1 MKEFKPRDKLT
12 QRMTRD
18 GAVLDN
24 QTTGEEIHISER
36 DAEKQLSPNGQPV
49 QMGKRDAPMNPAE
62 DAPKHGR
69 QLRPQEQKEPEKD
82 QPKPQQPSAE
92 PFQPQSSSP
101 ISHIPQDI
109 PTSAAPGGTA
119 EKLFDR
125 AAAEHDAHKAR
136 QAARMSRDAAQQR
149 YSASRLQFSEE
160 ERAAPELH
168 KHIHRAEKAADK
180 LDAAQAAIPKK
191 RVLRKERVFDE
202 ASGTAKT
209 KLRFDTV
216 DKYPPKLK
224 PNPLGRPLRE
234 VAVQAHGKIHE
245 VEHENVGVESGHK
258 AEELAEHGA
267 GGAIRW
273 ERRHRKL
280 KPYRAAEKAERKALN
295 ANAEYLY
302 QKALHDNPEMLSG
315 NPLNRF
321 FQKQRLKREYAKAAR
336 TAKAAG
342 STAQA
347 TAKSAEKTAEAT
359 ATAAK
364 KAAEKAKEAAEFVA
378 RHWKGVLVV
387 LAGFLLIVMLIGG
400 LQSCSALVGA
410 AGGGVAASSYQS
422 EDADILAAEAA
433 YCALEAELQEYLDT
447 YERTHDYDEY
457 HYDLDEIKHDP
468 YVLASILSALHDG
481 AWTASEVQGTL
492 QMLFEKQYILTET
505 VVTEVRY
512 RTVTRT
518 DSEGNEYEVE
528 VPYNYYICTVEL
540 ENFDLSHIPVYIM
553 DEEALSKYALYM
565 SVLGNKPELF
575 GDSEYIPKYITNRPE
590 GYEIPPSAMEDETF
604 AAVITEAEKYLGYPY
619 VWGGS
624 SPSTSFDCSG
634 FVSWVLTNSG
644 VCNTGRLQG
653 LSVKRLFFYVIIGLI
668 LSMTV
673 AAAILYFIT
682 EQSAVLAVGAV
693 LILCALAWLLALT
706 QILGKKLALFTSDL
720 CGTLD
725 NMIAGN
731 KGISLSEDSE
741 TQLARIGHRLARLY
755 QIMQED
761 RRRVEEDRQELQ
773 SLVSDISHQVKTPVS
788 NLKMATDTLLEKPI
802 TEAERTDFIRG
813 IRTQTDKLDF
823 LFQALVKT
831 SRLETGVIQLDK
843 KVCNLYDTVAQAM
856 SGIVYAAE
864 KKEISVSVNCP
875 EKLMLSHDSKWTA
888 EALFNLLDN
897 AVKYT
902 SAGGKIS
909 VSVVQWEMYVE
920 IKVAD
925 NGKGIS
931 ESNQA
936 AIFRRFYRGEEVHS
950 EPGVGIGLYLAREI
964 ITRQGGYIK
973 VVSAPGNGSAFSIM
987 LPAK

>member
-36 DAEKQLSPNGQPV
+36 DAEKQLSPNGQPI

-62 DAPKHGR
+62 DDPKHGR
-69 QLRPQEQKEPEKD
+69 QLRPQEQKEPEKE

-92 PFQPQSSSP
+92 PFQPQGGSP
-101 ISHIPQDI
+101 VSHIPQDI

-119 EKLFDR
+119 EKIFDR

-136 QAARMSRDAAQQR
+136 QTARMSRDAAQQR

-216 DKYPPKLK
+216 DKSPPKLK

-280 KPYRAAEKAERKALN
+280 KPYRAAEKAERKAVN

-302 QKALHDNPEMLSG
+302 QKALHDNPEMLSS

-347 TAKSAEKTAEAT
+347 TAKGAEKTAEAT

-378 RHWKGVLVV
+378 LHWKGVLVV

-468 YVLASILSALHDG
+468 YVLTSILSALHDG

-553 DEEALSKYALYM
+553 DEETLSKYALYM

-590 GYEIPPSAMEDETF
+590 GYEIPPAAMEDETF

-619 VWGGS
+619 VWGGG

-644 VCNTGRLQG
+644 VCNTGRLGAQG
-653 LSVKRLFFYVIIGLI
+653 LY
-668 LSMTV
+668 
-673 AAAILYFIT
+673 
-682 EQSAVLAVGAV
+682 
-693 LILCALAWLLALT
+693 
-706 QILGKKLALFTSDL
+706 
-720 CGTLD
+720 
-725 NMIAGN
+725 N
-731 KGISLSEDSE
+731 IS
-741 TQLARIGHRLARLY
+741 
-755 QIMQED
+755 
-761 RRRVEEDRQELQ
+761 
-773 SLVSDISHQVKTPVS
+773 TPVS
-788 NLKMATDTLLEKPI
+788 NPQPGD
-802 TEAERTDFIRG
+802 
-813 IRTQTDKLDF
+813 
-823 LFQALVKT
+823 LVFFVGT
-831 SRLETGVIQLDK
+831 
-843 KVCNLYDTVAQAM
+843 YDT
-856 SGIVYAAE
+856 
-864 KKEISVSVNCP
+864 
-875 EKLMLSHDSKWTA
+875 
-888 EALFNLLDN
+888 
-897 AVKYT
+897 
-902 SAGGKIS
+902 
-909 VSVVQWEMYVE
+909 
-920 IKVAD
+920 
-925 NGKGIS
+925 
-931 ESNQA
+931 
-936 AIFRRFYRGEEVHS
+936 
-950 EPGVGIGLYLAREI
+950 PGVSHVGIYVGNSMMIHCGDPISYSSLNSSYWQAHFYAYARPP
-964 ITRQGGYIK
+964 Y
-973 VVSAPGNGSAFSIM
+973 N
-987 LPAK
+987 

>member
-49 QMGKRDAPMNPAE
+49 QMGIRDAPMNPAE
-62 DAPKHGR
+62 DVPKHGR
-69 QLRPQEQKEPEKD
+69 QLRPQEQKEPEKE

-92 PFQPQSSSP
+92 PFQPQSGSP

-216 DKYPPKLK
+216 NKSPPKLK

-280 KPYRAAEKAERKALN
+280 KPYRAAEKAERKAVN

-315 NPLNRF
+315 NPLNCF

-553 DEEALSKYALYM
+553 DEETLSKYALYM

-644 VCNTGRLQG
+644 VCNTGRLGAQG
-653 LSVKRLFFYVIIGLI
+653 LY
-668 LSMTV
+668 
-673 AAAILYFIT
+673 
-682 EQSAVLAVGAV
+682 
-693 LILCALAWLLALT
+693 
-706 QILGKKLALFTSDL
+706 
-720 CGTLD
+720 
-725 NMIAGN
+725 N
-731 KGISLSEDSE
+731 IS
-741 TQLARIGHRLARLY
+741 
-755 QIMQED
+755 
-761 RRRVEEDRQELQ
+761 
-773 SLVSDISHQVKTPVS
+773 TPVS
-788 NLKMATDTLLEKPI
+788 NPQPGD
-802 TEAERTDFIRG
+802 
-813 IRTQTDKLDF
+813 
-823 LFQALVKT
+823 LVFFVGT
-831 SRLETGVIQLDK
+831 
-843 KVCNLYDTVAQAM
+843 YDT
-856 SGIVYAAE
+856 
-864 KKEISVSVNCP
+864 
-875 EKLMLSHDSKWTA
+875 
-888 EALFNLLDN
+888 
-897 AVKYT
+897 
-902 SAGGKIS
+902 
-909 VSVVQWEMYVE
+909 
-920 IKVAD
+920 
-925 NGKGIS
+925 
-931 ESNQA
+931 
-936 AIFRRFYRGEEVHS
+936 
-950 EPGVGIGLYLAREI
+950 PGVSHVGIYVGNSMMIHCGDPISYSNLNSSYWQAHFYAYARPP
-964 ITRQGGYIK
+964 Y
-973 VVSAPGNGSAFSIM
+973 S
-987 LPAK
+987 

>member
-1 MKEFKPRDKLT
+1 MKEFKSRDKLT

-18 GAVLDN
+18 GAVQDN
-24 QTTGEEIHISER
+24 QATGEEIHISER

-69 QLRPQEQKEPEKD
+69 QLRPQEQKEPEKE
-82 QPKPQQPSAE
+82 QSKPQQPSAE
-92 PFQPQSSSP
+92 PFQPQGGSP
-101 ISHIPQDI
+101 VSHIPQDI

-125 AAAEHDAHKAR
+125 AAAEHDAHKVR
-136 QAARMSRDAAQQR
+136 QAVRMSRDAAQQR

-216 DKYPPKLK
+216 DKSPPKLK

-234 VAVQAHGKIHE
+234 AAVQAHGKIHE

-280 KPYRAAEKAERKALN
+280 KPYRAAEKAERKAVN

-321 FQKQRLKREYAKAAR
+321 FQKQHLKREYAKAAR

-433 YCALEAELQEYLDT
+433 YCALEAELQEYLGT

-540 ENFDLSHIPVYIM
+540 ENFNLSHIPVYIM
-553 DEEALSKYALYM
+553 DEETLSKYALYM

-644 VCNTGRLQG
+644 VCNTGRLGAQG
-653 LSVKRLFFYVIIGLI
+653 LY
-668 LSMTV
+668 
-673 AAAILYFIT
+673 
-682 EQSAVLAVGAV
+682 
-693 LILCALAWLLALT
+693 
-706 QILGKKLALFTSDL
+706 
-720 CGTLD
+720 
-725 NMIAGN
+725 N
-731 KGISLSEDSE
+731 IS
-741 TQLARIGHRLARLY
+741 
-755 QIMQED
+755 
-761 RRRVEEDRQELQ
+761 
-773 SLVSDISHQVKTPVS
+773 TPVS
-788 NLKMATDTLLEKPI
+788 NPQPGD
-802 TEAERTDFIRG
+802 
-813 IRTQTDKLDF
+813 
-823 LFQALVKT
+823 LVFFVGT
-831 SRLETGVIQLDK
+831 
-843 KVCNLYDTVAQAM
+843 YDT
-856 SGIVYAAE
+856 
-864 KKEISVSVNCP
+864 
-875 EKLMLSHDSKWTA
+875 
-888 EALFNLLDN
+888 
-897 AVKYT
+897 
-902 SAGGKIS
+902 
-909 VSVVQWEMYVE
+909 
-920 IKVAD
+920 
-925 NGKGIS
+925 
-931 ESNQA
+931 
-936 AIFRRFYRGEEVHS
+936 
-950 EPGVGIGLYLAREI
+950 PGVSHVGIYVGNSMMIHCGDPISYSNLNSSYWQAHFYAYARPP
-964 ITRQGGYIK
+964 Y
-973 VVSAPGNGSAFSIM
+973 N
-987 LPAK
+987 

>member
-1 MKEFKPRDKLT
+1 LKEFKSRDKLT

-36 DAEKQLSPNGQPV
+36 DAEKQLSPDGQPV

-69 QLRPQEQKEPEKD
+69 QFRPQEQKEPEKE

-92 PFQPQSSSP
+92 PFQPQSGSP

-109 PTSAAPGGTA
+109 PMSDAPGGTA
-119 EKLFDR
+119 EKLIDR

-136 QAARMSRDAAQQR
+136 QTARMSRDAAQQR

-216 DKYPPKLK
+216 DKSPPKLK

-234 VAVQAHGKIHE
+234 AAVQAHGKIHE

-280 KPYRAAEKAERKALN
+280 KPYRAAEKAERKAVN

-321 FQKQRLKREYAKAAR
+321 FQKQHLKREYAKAAR

-422 EDADILAAEAA
+422 EDADIFAAEAA
-433 YCALEAELQEYLDT
+433 YCALEAELQEYLGT

-553 DEEALSKYALYM
+553 DEETLSKYALYM

-590 GYEIPPSAMEDETF
+590 EYEIPPSAMEDETF

-644 VCNTGRLQG
+644 VCNTGRLGAQG
-653 LSVKRLFFYVIIGLI
+653 LY
-668 LSMTV
+668 
-673 AAAILYFIT
+673 
-682 EQSAVLAVGAV
+682 
-693 LILCALAWLLALT
+693 
-706 QILGKKLALFTSDL
+706 
-720 CGTLD
+720 
-725 NMIAGN
+725 N
-731 KGISLSEDSE
+731 IS
-741 TQLARIGHRLARLY
+741 
-755 QIMQED
+755 
-761 RRRVEEDRQELQ
+761 
-773 SLVSDISHQVKTPVS
+773 TPVS
-788 NLKMATDTLLEKPI
+788 NPKPG
-802 TEAERTDFIRG
+802 D
-813 IRTQTDKLDF
+813 
-823 LFQALVKT
+823 LVFFVGT
-831 SRLETGVIQLDK
+831 
-843 KVCNLYDTVAQAM
+843 YDT
-856 SGIVYAAE
+856 
-864 KKEISVSVNCP
+864 
-875 EKLMLSHDSKWTA
+875 
-888 EALFNLLDN
+888 
-897 AVKYT
+897 
-902 SAGGKIS
+902 
-909 VSVVQWEMYVE
+909 
-920 IKVAD
+920 
-925 NGKGIS
+925 
-931 ESNQA
+931 
-936 AIFRRFYRGEEVHS
+936 
-950 EPGVGIGLYLAREI
+950 PGVSHVGIYVGNSMMIHCGDPISYSNLNSSYWQAHFYAYARPP
-964 ITRQGGYIK
+964 Y
-973 VVSAPGNGSAFSIM
+973 N
-987 LPAK
+987 

>member
-1 MKEFKPRDKLT
+1 MKEQKPRDKLT

-36 DAEKQLSPNGQPV
+36 DAEKQLSPDGQPV

-62 DAPKHGR
+62 DAPKYGR
-69 QLRPQEQKEPEKD
+69 QLRPQEQKEPEKE

-92 PFQPQSSSP
+92 PFQPQGGSP
-101 ISHIPQDI
+101 VSHIPQDI
-109 PTSAAPGGTA
+109 LTSAAPGGTA

-136 QAARMSRDAAQQR
+136 QTARMSRDAAQQR

-191 RVLRKERVFDE
+191 RMLRKERVFDE

-216 DKYPPKLK
+216 DKSPPKLK

-280 KPYRAAEKAERKALN
+280 KPYRAAEKAERKAVN

-336 TAKAAG
+336 TAKVAG

-378 RHWKGVLVV
+378 HHWKGVLVV

-410 AGGGVAASSYQS
+410 AGGGVAASSYRS

-553 DEEALSKYALYM
+553 DEETLSKYALYM

-590 GYEIPPSAMEDETF
+590 EYEIPPSAMEDETF

-644 VCNTGRLQG
+644 VCNTGRLGAQG
-653 LSVKRLFFYVIIGLI
+653 LY
-668 LSMTV
+668 
-673 AAAILYFIT
+673 
-682 EQSAVLAVGAV
+682 
-693 LILCALAWLLALT
+693 
-706 QILGKKLALFTSDL
+706 
-720 CGTLD
+720 
-725 NMIAGN
+725 N
-731 KGISLSEDSE
+731 IS
-741 TQLARIGHRLARLY
+741 
-755 QIMQED
+755 
-761 RRRVEEDRQELQ
+761 
-773 SLVSDISHQVKTPVS
+773 TPVS
-788 NLKMATDTLLEKPI
+788 SPQPGD
-802 TEAERTDFIRG
+802 
-813 IRTQTDKLDF
+813 
-823 LFQALVKT
+823 LVFFVGT
-831 SRLETGVIQLDK
+831 
-843 KVCNLYDTVAQAM
+843 YDT
-856 SGIVYAAE
+856 
-864 KKEISVSVNCP
+864 
-875 EKLMLSHDSKWTA
+875 
-888 EALFNLLDN
+888 
-897 AVKYT
+897 
-902 SAGGKIS
+902 
-909 VSVVQWEMYVE
+909 
-920 IKVAD
+920 
-925 NGKGIS
+925 
-931 ESNQA
+931 
-936 AIFRRFYRGEEVHS
+936 
-950 EPGVGIGLYLAREI
+950 PGVSHVGIYVGNSMMIHCGDPISYSNLNSSYWQAHFYAYARPP
-964 ITRQGGYIK
+964 Y
-973 VVSAPGNGSAFSIM
+973 N
-987 LPAK
+987 

>member
-1 MKEFKPRDKLT
+1 MKEFKSRDKLT

-18 GAVLDN
+18 GAVQDN
-24 QTTGEEIHISER
+24 QATGEEIHISER

-69 QLRPQEQKEPEKD
+69 QLRPQEQKEPEKE
-82 QPKPQQPSAE
+82 QSKPQQPSAE
-92 PFQPQSSSP
+92 PFQPQGGSP
-101 ISHIPQDI
+101 VSHIPQDI

-125 AAAEHDAHKAR
+125 AAAEHDAHKVR
-136 QAARMSRDAAQQR
+136 QAVRMSRDAAQQR

-216 DKYPPKLK
+216 DKSPPKLK

-234 VAVQAHGKIHE
+234 AAVQAHGKIHE

-280 KPYRAAEKAERKALN
+280 KPYRAAEKAERKAVN

-321 FQKQRLKREYAKAAR
+321 FQKQHLKREYAKAVR

-518 DSEGNEYEVE
+518 DSEGNEYEVK

-553 DEEALSKYALYM
+553 DEETLSKYALYM

-644 VCNTGRLQG
+644 VCNTGRLGAQG
-653 LSVKRLFFYVIIGLI
+653 LY
-668 LSMTV
+668 
-673 AAAILYFIT
+673 
-682 EQSAVLAVGAV
+682 
-693 LILCALAWLLALT
+693 
-706 QILGKKLALFTSDL
+706 
-720 CGTLD
+720 
-725 NMIAGN
+725 N
-731 KGISLSEDSE
+731 IS
-741 TQLARIGHRLARLY
+741 
-755 QIMQED
+755 
-761 RRRVEEDRQELQ
+761 
-773 SLVSDISHQVKTPVS
+773 TPVS
-788 NLKMATDTLLEKPI
+788 SPQPGDLVFFV
-802 TEAERTDFIRG
+802 RT
-813 IRTQTDKLDF
+813 
-823 LFQALVKT
+823 
-831 SRLETGVIQLDK
+831 
-843 KVCNLYDTVAQAM
+843 YDT
-856 SGIVYAAE
+856 
-864 KKEISVSVNCP
+864 
-875 EKLMLSHDSKWTA
+875 
-888 EALFNLLDN
+888 
-897 AVKYT
+897 
-902 SAGGKIS
+902 
-909 VSVVQWEMYVE
+909 
-920 IKVAD
+920 
-925 NGKGIS
+925 
-931 ESNQA
+931 
-936 AIFRRFYRGEEVHS
+936 
-950 EPGVGIGLYLAREI
+950 PGVSHVGIYVGNSMMIHCGDPISYSNLNSSYWQAHFYAYARPP
-964 ITRQGGYIK
+964 Y
-973 VVSAPGNGSAFSIM
+973 N
-987 LPAK
+987 

>member
-36 DAEKQLSPNGQPV
+36 DAEKQLSPDGQPV

-69 QLRPQEQKEPEKD
+69 QLRPQKQKEPEKE

-92 PFQPQSSSP
+92 PFQPQSGSP

-136 QAARMSRDAAQQR
+136 QTARMSRDAAQQR

-209 KLRFDTV
+209 KLCFDTV
-216 DKYPPKLK
+216 DKSPPKLK

-280 KPYRAAEKAERKALN
+280 KPYRAAEKAERKAVN

-302 QKALHDNPEMLSG
+302 QKALHDNSEMLSG

-468 YVLASILSALHDG
+468 YVLASIPSALHDG

-553 DEEALSKYALYM
+553 DEETLSKYALYM

-644 VCNTGRLQG
+644 VCNTGRLGAQG
-653 LSVKRLFFYVIIGLI
+653 LY
-668 LSMTV
+668 
-673 AAAILYFIT
+673 
-682 EQSAVLAVGAV
+682 
-693 LILCALAWLLALT
+693 
-706 QILGKKLALFTSDL
+706 
-720 CGTLD
+720 
-725 NMIAGN
+725 N
-731 KGISLSEDSE
+731 IS
-741 TQLARIGHRLARLY
+741 
-755 QIMQED
+755 
-761 RRRVEEDRQELQ
+761 
-773 SLVSDISHQVKTPVS
+773 TPVS
-788 NLKMATDTLLEKPI
+788 NPQPGD
-802 TEAERTDFIRG
+802 
-813 IRTQTDKLDF
+813 
-823 LFQALVKT
+823 LVFFVGT
-831 SRLETGVIQLDK
+831 
-843 KVCNLYDTVAQAM
+843 YDT
-856 SGIVYAAE
+856 
-864 KKEISVSVNCP
+864 
-875 EKLMLSHDSKWTA
+875 
-888 EALFNLLDN
+888 
-897 AVKYT
+897 
-902 SAGGKIS
+902 
-909 VSVVQWEMYVE
+909 
-920 IKVAD
+920 
-925 NGKGIS
+925 
-931 ESNQA
+931 
-936 AIFRRFYRGEEVHS
+936 
-950 EPGVGIGLYLAREI
+950 PGVSHVGIYVGNSMMIHCGDPISYSNLNSSYWQAHFYAYARPP
-964 ITRQGGYIK
+964 Y
-973 VVSAPGNGSAFSIM
+973 S
-987 LPAK
+987 

>member
-24 QTTGEEIHISER
+24 QTKGEEIHISER

-69 QLRPQEQKEPEKD
+69 QLRPQEQKEPEKE

-92 PFQPQSSSP
+92 PFQPQGGSP
-101 ISHIPQDI
+101 VSHLPQDI
-109 PTSAAPGGTA
+109 PTSATPGGTA

-125 AAAEHDAHKAR
+125 AAAEHDAHRAR
-136 QAARMSRDAAQQR
+136 QTARMSRDAAQQR

-160 ERAAPELH
+160 ERTAPELH

-216 DKYPPKLK
+216 DKSPPKLK

-267 GGAIRW
+267 GGTIRW

-280 KPYRAAEKAERKALN
+280 KPYRAAEKAERKAVN

-302 QKALHDNPEMLSG
+302 QKVLHDNPEMLSG
-315 NPLNRF
+315 NPLNHF

-347 TAKSAEKTAEAT
+347 TAKGAEKTAEAT

-457 HYDLDEIKHDP
+457 HYDLDEITHDP

-553 DEEALSKYALYM
+553 DEETLSKYALYM

-644 VCNTGRLQG
+644 VCNTGRLGAQG
-653 LSVKRLFFYVIIGLI
+653 LY
-668 LSMTV
+668 
-673 AAAILYFIT
+673 
-682 EQSAVLAVGAV
+682 
-693 LILCALAWLLALT
+693 
-706 QILGKKLALFTSDL
+706 
-720 CGTLD
+720 
-725 NMIAGN
+725 N
-731 KGISLSEDSE
+731 IS
-741 TQLARIGHRLARLY
+741 
-755 QIMQED
+755 
-761 RRRVEEDRQELQ
+761 
-773 SLVSDISHQVKTPVS
+773 TPVS
-788 NLKMATDTLLEKPI
+788 NPKPG
-802 TEAERTDFIRG
+802 D
-813 IRTQTDKLDF
+813 
-823 LFQALVKT
+823 LVFFVGT
-831 SRLETGVIQLDK
+831 
-843 KVCNLYDTVAQAM
+843 YDT
-856 SGIVYAAE
+856 
-864 KKEISVSVNCP
+864 
-875 EKLMLSHDSKWTA
+875 
-888 EALFNLLDN
+888 
-897 AVKYT
+897 
-902 SAGGKIS
+902 
-909 VSVVQWEMYVE
+909 
-920 IKVAD
+920 
-925 NGKGIS
+925 
-931 ESNQA
+931 
-936 AIFRRFYRGEEVHS
+936 
-950 EPGVGIGLYLAREI
+950 PGVSHVGIYVGNSMMIHCGDPISYSNLNSSYWQAHFYAYARPP
-964 ITRQGGYIK
+964 Y
-973 VVSAPGNGSAFSIM
+973 N
-987 LPAK
+987 

>member
-24 QTTGEEIHISER
+24 QTTGAEIHISER

-216 DKYPPKLK
+216 DKSPPKLK

-280 KPYRAAEKAERKALN
+280 KPYRAAEKAERRAVN

-321 FQKQRLKREYAKAAR
+321 FQKQHLKREYAKAAR

-433 YCALEAELQEYLDT
+433 YCALEAELQEYLGT

-553 DEEALSKYALYM
+553 DEETLSKYALYM

-644 VCNTGRLQG
+644 VCNTGRLGAQG
-653 LSVKRLFFYVIIGLI
+653 LY
-668 LSMTV
+668 
-673 AAAILYFIT
+673 
-682 EQSAVLAVGAV
+682 
-693 LILCALAWLLALT
+693 
-706 QILGKKLALFTSDL
+706 
-720 CGTLD
+720 
-725 NMIAGN
+725 N
-731 KGISLSEDSE
+731 IS
-741 TQLARIGHRLARLY
+741 
-755 QIMQED
+755 
-761 RRRVEEDRQELQ
+761 
-773 SLVSDISHQVKTPVS
+773 TPVS
-788 NLKMATDTLLEKPI
+788 NPQPGD
-802 TEAERTDFIRG
+802 
-813 IRTQTDKLDF
+813 
-823 LFQALVKT
+823 LVFFVGT
-831 SRLETGVIQLDK
+831 
-843 KVCNLYDTVAQAM
+843 YDT
-856 SGIVYAAE
+856 
-864 KKEISVSVNCP
+864 
-875 EKLMLSHDSKWTA
+875 
-888 EALFNLLDN
+888 
-897 AVKYT
+897 
-902 SAGGKIS
+902 
-909 VSVVQWEMYVE
+909 
-920 IKVAD
+920 
-925 NGKGIS
+925 
-931 ESNQA
+931 
-936 AIFRRFYRGEEVHS
+936 
-950 EPGVGIGLYLAREI
+950 PGVSHVGIYVGNSMMIHCGDPISYSNLNSSYWQAHFYAYARPP
-964 ITRQGGYIK
+964 Y
-973 VVSAPGNGSAFSIM
+973 N
-987 LPAK
+987 

>member
-1 MKEFKPRDKLT
+1 MKEFKSRDKLT

-69 QLRPQEQKEPEKD
+69 QLRPQEQKEPEKE
-82 QPKPQQPSAE
+82 QSKPQQPNAE
-92 PFQPQSSSP
+92 PFQPQGGSP

-109 PTSAAPGGTA
+109 PMSAAPGGTA

-125 AAAEHDAHKAR
+125 AAAERNAHKAR
-136 QAARMSRDAAQQR
+136 QTARMSRDAAQQW

-216 DKYPPKLK
+216 DKSPPKLK

-280 KPYRAAEKAERKALN
+280 KPYRAAEKAERKAVN

-302 QKALHDNPEMLSG
+302 QKVLHDNPEMLSG

-321 FQKQRLKREYAKAAR
+321 FQKQHLKREYAKAAR

-433 YCALEAELQEYLDT
+433 YCALEAELQEYLGT

-553 DEEALSKYALYM
+553 DEETLSKYALYM

-644 VCNTGRLQG
+644 VCNTGRLGAQG
-653 LSVKRLFFYVIIGLI
+653 LY
-668 LSMTV
+668 
-673 AAAILYFIT
+673 
-682 EQSAVLAVGAV
+682 
-693 LILCALAWLLALT
+693 
-706 QILGKKLALFTSDL
+706 
-720 CGTLD
+720 
-725 NMIAGN
+725 N
-731 KGISLSEDSE
+731 IS
-741 TQLARIGHRLARLY
+741 
-755 QIMQED
+755 
-761 RRRVEEDRQELQ
+761 
-773 SLVSDISHQVKTPVS
+773 TPVS
-788 NLKMATDTLLEKPI
+788 NPQPGD
-802 TEAERTDFIRG
+802 
-813 IRTQTDKLDF
+813 
-823 LFQALVKT
+823 LVFFVGT
-831 SRLETGVIQLDK
+831 
-843 KVCNLYDTVAQAM
+843 YDT
-856 SGIVYAAE
+856 
-864 KKEISVSVNCP
+864 
-875 EKLMLSHDSKWTA
+875 
-888 EALFNLLDN
+888 
-897 AVKYT
+897 
-902 SAGGKIS
+902 
-909 VSVVQWEMYVE
+909 
-920 IKVAD
+920 
-925 NGKGIS
+925 
-931 ESNQA
+931 
-936 AIFRRFYRGEEVHS
+936 
-950 EPGVGIGLYLAREI
+950 PGVSHVGIYVGNSMMIHCGDPISYSNLNSSYWQAHFYAYARPP
-964 ITRQGGYIK
+964 Y
-973 VVSAPGNGSAFSIM
+973 N
-987 LPAK
+987 

>member
-1 MKEFKPRDKLT
+1 
-12 QRMTRD
+12 
-18 GAVLDN
+18 
-24 QTTGEEIHISER
+24 
-36 DAEKQLSPNGQPV
+36 
-49 QMGKRDAPMNPAE
+49 
-62 DAPKHGR
+62 
-69 QLRPQEQKEPEKD
+69 
-82 QPKPQQPSAE
+82 
-92 PFQPQSSSP
+92 
-101 ISHIPQDI
+101 
-109 PTSAAPGGTA
+109 
-119 EKLFDR
+119 
-125 AAAEHDAHKAR
+125 
-136 QAARMSRDAAQQR
+136 MSRDAAQQR

-216 DKYPPKLK
+216 DKSPPKLK

-234 VAVQAHGKIHE
+234 AAVQAHGKIHE

-280 KPYRAAEKAERKALN
+280 KPYRAAEKAERKAVN

-321 FQKQRLKREYAKAAR
+321 FQKQHLKREYAKAAR

-433 YCALEAELQEYLDT
+433 YCALEAELQEYLGT

-553 DEEALSKYALYM
+553 DEETLSKYALYM
-565 SVLGNKPELF
+565 SVLGN
-575 GDSEYIPKYITNRPE
+575 
-590 GYEIPPSAMEDETF
+590 
-604 AAVITEAEKYLGYPY
+604 
-619 VWGGS
+619 
-624 SPSTSFDCSG
+624 
-634 FVSWVLTNSG
+634 
-644 VCNTGRLQG
+644 
-653 LSVKRLFFYVIIGLI
+653 
-668 LSMTV
+668 
-673 AAAILYFIT
+673 
-682 EQSAVLAVGAV
+682 
-693 LILCALAWLLALT
+693 
-706 QILGKKLALFTSDL
+706 
-720 CGTLD
+720 
-725 NMIAGN
+725 
-731 KGISLSEDSE
+731 
-741 TQLARIGHRLARLY
+741 
-755 QIMQED
+755 
-761 RRRVEEDRQELQ
+761 
-773 SLVSDISHQVKTPVS
+773 
-788 NLKMATDTLLEKPI
+788 
-802 TEAERTDFIRG
+802 
-813 IRTQTDKLDF
+813 
-823 LFQALVKT
+823 
-831 SRLETGVIQLDK
+831 
-843 KVCNLYDTVAQAM
+843 
-856 SGIVYAAE
+856 
-864 KKEISVSVNCP
+864 
-875 EKLMLSHDSKWTA
+875 
-888 EALFNLLDN
+888 
-897 AVKYT
+897 
-902 SAGGKIS
+902 
-909 VSVVQWEMYVE
+909 
-920 IKVAD
+920 
-925 NGKGIS
+925 
-931 ESNQA
+931 
-936 AIFRRFYRGEEVHS
+936 
-950 EPGVGIGLYLAREI
+950 
-964 ITRQGGYIK
+964 
-973 VVSAPGNGSAFSIM
+973 
-987 LPAK
+987 

>member
-1 MKEFKPRDKLT
+1 MKEFKSRDKLT

-18 GAVLDN
+18 GAVQDN
-24 QTTGEEIHISER
+24 QATGEEIHISER

-69 QLRPQEQKEPEKD
+69 QLRPQEQKEPEKE
-82 QPKPQQPSAE
+82 QSKPQQPSAE
-92 PFQPQSSSP
+92 PFQPQGGSP
-101 ISHIPQDI
+101 VSHIPQDI

-125 AAAEHDAHKAR
+125 AASEHDAHKVR
-136 QAARMSRDAAQQR
+136 QAVRMSRDAAQQR

-216 DKYPPKLK
+216 DKSPPKLK

-234 VAVQAHGKIHE
+234 AAVQAHGKIHE

-280 KPYRAAEKAERKALN
+280 KPYRAAEKAERKAVN

-321 FQKQRLKREYAKAAR
+321 FQKQHLKREYAKAAR

-433 YCALEAELQEYLDT
+433 YCALEAELQEYLGT

-518 DSEGNEYEVE
+518 DSEGNEYEVD

-540 ENFDLSHIPVYIM
+540 ENFNLSHLPVYIM
-553 DEEALSKYALYM
+553 DEETLSKYALYM

-644 VCNTGRLQG
+644 VCNTGRLGAQG
-653 LSVKRLFFYVIIGLI
+653 LY
-668 LSMTV
+668 
-673 AAAILYFIT
+673 
-682 EQSAVLAVGAV
+682 
-693 LILCALAWLLALT
+693 
-706 QILGKKLALFTSDL
+706 
-720 CGTLD
+720 
-725 NMIAGN
+725 N
-731 KGISLSEDSE
+731 IS
-741 TQLARIGHRLARLY
+741 
-755 QIMQED
+755 
-761 RRRVEEDRQELQ
+761 
-773 SLVSDISHQVKTPVS
+773 TPVS
-788 NLKMATDTLLEKPI
+788 NPQPGD
-802 TEAERTDFIRG
+802 
-813 IRTQTDKLDF
+813 
-823 LFQALVKT
+823 LVFFVGT
-831 SRLETGVIQLDK
+831 
-843 KVCNLYDTVAQAM
+843 YDT
-856 SGIVYAAE
+856 
-864 KKEISVSVNCP
+864 
-875 EKLMLSHDSKWTA
+875 
-888 EALFNLLDN
+888 
-897 AVKYT
+897 
-902 SAGGKIS
+902 
-909 VSVVQWEMYVE
+909 
-920 IKVAD
+920 
-925 NGKGIS
+925 
-931 ESNQA
+931 
-936 AIFRRFYRGEEVHS
+936 
-950 EPGVGIGLYLAREI
+950 PGVSHVGIYVGNSMMIHCGDPISYSNLNSSYWQAHFYAYARPP
-964 ITRQGGYIK
+964 Y
-973 VVSAPGNGSAFSIM
+973 N
-987 LPAK
+987 

>member
-1 MKEFKPRDKLT
+1 MKEFKSRDKLT

-18 GAVLDN
+18 GAVQDN
-24 QTTGEEIHISER
+24 QATGEEIHISER

-69 QLRPQEQKEPEKD
+69 QLRPQEQKEPEKE
-82 QPKPQQPSAE
+82 QSKPQQPSAE
-92 PFQPQSSSP
+92 PFQPQGGSP
-101 ISHIPQDI
+101 VSHIPQDI

-125 AAAEHDAHKAR
+125 AAAEHDAHKVR
-136 QAARMSRDAAQQR
+136 QAVRMSRDAAQQR

-216 DKYPPKLK
+216 DKSPPKLK

-234 VAVQAHGKIHE
+234 AAVQAHGKIHE

-280 KPYRAAEKAERKALN
+280 KPYRAAEKAERKAVN

-321 FQKQRLKREYAKAAR
+321 FQKQHLKREYAKAAR

-433 YCALEAELQEYLDT
+433 YCALEAELQEYLGT

-553 DEEALSKYALYM
+553 DEETLSKYALYM

-644 VCNTGRLQG
+644 VCNTGRLGAQG
-653 LSVKRLFFYVIIGLI
+653 LY
-668 LSMTV
+668 
-673 AAAILYFIT
+673 
-682 EQSAVLAVGAV
+682 
-693 LILCALAWLLALT
+693 
-706 QILGKKLALFTSDL
+706 
-720 CGTLD
+720 
-725 NMIAGN
+725 N
-731 KGISLSEDSE
+731 IS
-741 TQLARIGHRLARLY
+741 
-755 QIMQED
+755 
-761 RRRVEEDRQELQ
+761 
-773 SLVSDISHQVKTPVS
+773 TPVS
-788 NLKMATDTLLEKPI
+788 NPQPGD
-802 TEAERTDFIRG
+802 
-813 IRTQTDKLDF
+813 
-823 LFQALVKT
+823 LVFFVGT
-831 SRLETGVIQLDK
+831 
-843 KVCNLYDTVAQAM
+843 YDT
-856 SGIVYAAE
+856 
-864 KKEISVSVNCP
+864 
-875 EKLMLSHDSKWTA
+875 
-888 EALFNLLDN
+888 
-897 AVKYT
+897 
-902 SAGGKIS
+902 
-909 VSVVQWEMYVE
+909 
-920 IKVAD
+920 
-925 NGKGIS
+925 
-931 ESNQA
+931 
-936 AIFRRFYRGEEVHS
+936 
-950 EPGVGIGLYLAREI
+950 PGVSHVGIYVGNSMMIHCGDPISYSNLSSSYWQAHFYAYARPP
-964 ITRQGGYIK
+964 Y
-973 VVSAPGNGSAFSIM
+973 N
-987 LPAK
+987 

>member
-49 QMGKRDAPMNPAE
+49 QMGIRDAPMNPAE
-62 DAPKHGR
+62 DVPKHGR
-69 QLRPQEQKEPEKD
+69 QLRPQEQKEPEKE
-82 QPKPQQPSAE
+82 QPKPQQPSTE
-92 PFQPQSSSP
+92 PFQPQGGSP

-216 DKYPPKLK
+216 DKSPPKLK

-234 VAVQAHGKIHE
+234 AAVQAHGKIHE

-280 KPYRAAEKAERKALN
+280 KPYRAAEKAERKAVN

-321 FQKQRLKREYAKAAR
+321 FQKQHLKREYAKAAR

-492 QMLFEKQYILTET
+492 QTLFEKQYILTET

-518 DSEGNEYEVE
+518 DSEGNKYEVE

-553 DEEALSKYALYM
+553 DEETLSKYALYM

-590 GYEIPPSAMEDETF
+590 EYEIPPSAMEDETF

-644 VCNTGRLQG
+644 VCNTGRLGAQG
-653 LSVKRLFFYVIIGLI
+653 LY
-668 LSMTV
+668 
-673 AAAILYFIT
+673 
-682 EQSAVLAVGAV
+682 
-693 LILCALAWLLALT
+693 
-706 QILGKKLALFTSDL
+706 
-720 CGTLD
+720 
-725 NMIAGN
+725 N
-731 KGISLSEDSE
+731 IS
-741 TQLARIGHRLARLY
+741 
-755 QIMQED
+755 
-761 RRRVEEDRQELQ
+761 
-773 SLVSDISHQVKTPVS
+773 TPVS
-788 NLKMATDTLLEKPI
+788 NPQPGD
-802 TEAERTDFIRG
+802 
-813 IRTQTDKLDF
+813 
-823 LFQALVKT
+823 LVFFVGT
-831 SRLETGVIQLDK
+831 
-843 KVCNLYDTVAQAM
+843 YDT
-856 SGIVYAAE
+856 
-864 KKEISVSVNCP
+864 
-875 EKLMLSHDSKWTA
+875 
-888 EALFNLLDN
+888 
-897 AVKYT
+897 
-902 SAGGKIS
+902 
-909 VSVVQWEMYVE
+909 
-920 IKVAD
+920 
-925 NGKGIS
+925 
-931 ESNQA
+931 
-936 AIFRRFYRGEEVHS
+936 
-950 EPGVGIGLYLAREI
+950 PGVSHVGIYVGNSMMIHCGDPISYSNLNSSYWQAHFYAYARPP
-964 ITRQGGYIK
+964 Y
-973 VVSAPGNGSAFSIM
+973 N
-987 LPAK
+987 

>member
-1 MKEFKPRDKLT
+1 MKEFKSRDKLT

-36 DAEKQLSPNGQPV
+36 DAEKQLSPDGQPV

-69 QLRPQEQKEPEKD
+69 QFRPQEQKEPEKE

-92 PFQPQSSSP
+92 PFQPQSGSP

-109 PTSAAPGGTA
+109 PMSDAPGGTA
-119 EKLFDR
+119 EKLIDR

-136 QAARMSRDAAQQR
+136 QTARMSRDAAQQR

-216 DKYPPKLK
+216 DKSPPKLK

-234 VAVQAHGKIHE
+234 AAVQAHGKIHE

-280 KPYRAAEKAERKALN
+280 KPYRAAEKAERKAVN

-321 FQKQRLKREYAKAAR
+321 FQKQHLKREYAKAAR

-422 EDADILAAEAA
+422 EDADIFAAEAA
-433 YCALEAELQEYLDT
+433 YCALEAELQEYLGT

-553 DEEALSKYALYM
+553 DEETLSKYALYM

-590 GYEIPPSAMEDETF
+590 EYEIPPSAMEDETF

-644 VCNTGRLQG
+644 VCNTGRLGAQG
-653 LSVKRLFFYVIIGLI
+653 LY
-668 LSMTV
+668 
-673 AAAILYFIT
+673 
-682 EQSAVLAVGAV
+682 
-693 LILCALAWLLALT
+693 
-706 QILGKKLALFTSDL
+706 
-720 CGTLD
+720 
-725 NMIAGN
+725 N
-731 KGISLSEDSE
+731 IS
-741 TQLARIGHRLARLY
+741 
-755 QIMQED
+755 
-761 RRRVEEDRQELQ
+761 
-773 SLVSDISHQVKTPVS
+773 TPVS
-788 NLKMATDTLLEKPI
+788 NPKPG
-802 TEAERTDFIRG
+802 D
-813 IRTQTDKLDF
+813 
-823 LFQALVKT
+823 LVFFVGT
-831 SRLETGVIQLDK
+831 
-843 KVCNLYDTVAQAM
+843 YDT
-856 SGIVYAAE
+856 
-864 KKEISVSVNCP
+864 
-875 EKLMLSHDSKWTA
+875 
-888 EALFNLLDN
+888 
-897 AVKYT
+897 
-902 SAGGKIS
+902 
-909 VSVVQWEMYVE
+909 
-920 IKVAD
+920 
-925 NGKGIS
+925 
-931 ESNQA
+931 
-936 AIFRRFYRGEEVHS
+936 
-950 EPGVGIGLYLAREI
+950 PGVSHVGIYVGNSMMIHCGDPISYSNLNSSYWQAHFYAYARPP
-964 ITRQGGYIK
+964 Y
-973 VVSAPGNGSAFSIM
+973 N
-987 LPAK
+987 

>member
-1 MKEFKPRDKLT
+1 MKEFKSRDKLT

-18 GAVLDN
+18 GAVQDN
-24 QTTGEEIHISER
+24 QATGEEIHISER

-69 QLRPQEQKEPEKD
+69 QLRPQEQKEPEKE
-82 QPKPQQPSAE
+82 QSKPQQPSAE
-92 PFQPQSSSP
+92 PFQPQGGSP
-101 ISHIPQDI
+101 VSHIPQDI

-125 AAAEHDAHKAR
+125 AAAEHDAHKVR
-136 QAARMSRDAAQQR
+136 QAVRMSRDAAQQR

-216 DKYPPKLK
+216 DKSPPKLK

-234 VAVQAHGKIHE
+234 AAVQAHGKIHE

-280 KPYRAAEKAERKALN
+280 KPYRAAEKAERKAVN

-321 FQKQRLKREYAKAAR
+321 FQKQHLKREYAKAAR

-433 YCALEAELQEYLDT
+433 YCALEAELQEYLGT

-553 DEEALSKYALYM
+553 DEETLSKYALYM

-644 VCNTGRLQG
+644 VCNTGRLGAQG
-653 LSVKRLFFYVIIGLI
+653 LY
-668 LSMTV
+668 
-673 AAAILYFIT
+673 
-682 EQSAVLAVGAV
+682 
-693 LILCALAWLLALT
+693 
-706 QILGKKLALFTSDL
+706 
-720 CGTLD
+720 
-725 NMIAGN
+725 N
-731 KGISLSEDSE
+731 IS
-741 TQLARIGHRLARLY
+741 
-755 QIMQED
+755 
-761 RRRVEEDRQELQ
+761 
-773 SLVSDISHQVKTPVS
+773 TPVS
-788 NLKMATDTLLEKPI
+788 SPQPGD
-802 TEAERTDFIRG
+802 
-813 IRTQTDKLDF
+813 
-823 LFQALVKT
+823 LVFFVGT
-831 SRLETGVIQLDK
+831 
-843 KVCNLYDTVAQAM
+843 YDT
-856 SGIVYAAE
+856 
-864 KKEISVSVNCP
+864 
-875 EKLMLSHDSKWTA
+875 
-888 EALFNLLDN
+888 
-897 AVKYT
+897 
-902 SAGGKIS
+902 
-909 VSVVQWEMYVE
+909 
-920 IKVAD
+920 
-925 NGKGIS
+925 
-931 ESNQA
+931 
-936 AIFRRFYRGEEVHS
+936 
-950 EPGVGIGLYLAREI
+950 PGVSHVGIYVGNSMMIHCGDPISYSNLNSSYWQAHFYAYARPP
-964 ITRQGGYIK
+964 Y
-973 VVSAPGNGSAFSIM
+973 N
-987 LPAK
+987 

>member
-36 DAEKQLSPNGQPV
+36 DAEKQLSPDGQPV

-69 QLRPQEQKEPEKD
+69 QFRPQEQKEPEKE

-92 PFQPQSSSP
+92 PFQPQGGSP
-101 ISHIPQDI
+101 VSHITQDI

-119 EKLFDR
+119 EKIFDR

-216 DKYPPKLK
+216 DKSPPKLK

-315 NPLNRF
+315 NPHNRF

-336 TAKAAG
+336 TAKAAS

-457 HYDLDEIKHDP
+457 HYDIDEIKHDP

-553 DEEALSKYALYM
+553 DEETLSKYALYM

-619 VWGGS
+619 VWGGG

-644 VCNTGRLQG
+644 VCNTGRLGAQG
-653 LSVKRLFFYVIIGLI
+653 LY
-668 LSMTV
+668 
-673 AAAILYFIT
+673 
-682 EQSAVLAVGAV
+682 
-693 LILCALAWLLALT
+693 
-706 QILGKKLALFTSDL
+706 
-720 CGTLD
+720 
-725 NMIAGN
+725 N
-731 KGISLSEDSE
+731 IS
-741 TQLARIGHRLARLY
+741 
-755 QIMQED
+755 
-761 RRRVEEDRQELQ
+761 
-773 SLVSDISHQVKTPVS
+773 TPVS
-788 NLKMATDTLLEKPI
+788 NPQPGD
-802 TEAERTDFIRG
+802 
-813 IRTQTDKLDF
+813 
-823 LFQALVKT
+823 LVFFVGT
-831 SRLETGVIQLDK
+831 
-843 KVCNLYDTVAQAM
+843 YDT
-856 SGIVYAAE
+856 
-864 KKEISVSVNCP
+864 
-875 EKLMLSHDSKWTA
+875 
-888 EALFNLLDN
+888 
-897 AVKYT
+897 
-902 SAGGKIS
+902 
-909 VSVVQWEMYVE
+909 
-920 IKVAD
+920 
-925 NGKGIS
+925 
-931 ESNQA
+931 
-936 AIFRRFYRGEEVHS
+936 
-950 EPGVGIGLYLAREI
+950 PGVSHVGIYVGNSMMIHCGDPISYSNLNSSYWQAHFYAYARPP
-964 ITRQGGYIK
+964 Y
-973 VVSAPGNGSAFSIM
+973 N
-987 LPAK
+987 

>member
-202 ASGTAKT
+202 ASGTAKA

-216 DKYPPKLK
+216 DKSPPKLK

-280 KPYRAAEKAERKALN
+280 KPYRAAEKAERRAVN

-321 FQKQRLKREYAKAAR
+321 FQKQHLKREYAKAAR

-433 YCALEAELQEYLDT
+433 YCALEAELQEYLGT

-553 DEEALSKYALYM
+553 DEETLSKYALYM

-644 VCNTGRLQG
+644 VCNTGRLGAQG
-653 LSVKRLFFYVIIGLI
+653 LY
-668 LSMTV
+668 
-673 AAAILYFIT
+673 
-682 EQSAVLAVGAV
+682 
-693 LILCALAWLLALT
+693 
-706 QILGKKLALFTSDL
+706 
-720 CGTLD
+720 
-725 NMIAGN
+725 N
-731 KGISLSEDSE
+731 IS
-741 TQLARIGHRLARLY
+741 
-755 QIMQED
+755 
-761 RRRVEEDRQELQ
+761 
-773 SLVSDISHQVKTPVS
+773 TPVS
-788 NLKMATDTLLEKPI
+788 NPQPGD
-802 TEAERTDFIRG
+802 
-813 IRTQTDKLDF
+813 
-823 LFQALVKT
+823 LVFFVGT
-831 SRLETGVIQLDK
+831 
-843 KVCNLYDTVAQAM
+843 YDT
-856 SGIVYAAE
+856 
-864 KKEISVSVNCP
+864 
-875 EKLMLSHDSKWTA
+875 
-888 EALFNLLDN
+888 
-897 AVKYT
+897 
-902 SAGGKIS
+902 
-909 VSVVQWEMYVE
+909 
-920 IKVAD
+920 
-925 NGKGIS
+925 
-931 ESNQA
+931 
-936 AIFRRFYRGEEVHS
+936 
-950 EPGVGIGLYLAREI
+950 PGVSHVGIYVGNSMMIHCGDPISYSNLNSSYWQAHFYAYARPP
-964 ITRQGGYIK
+964 Y
-973 VVSAPGNGSAFSIM
+973 N
-987 LPAK
+987 